1 MQAQDWALSIEAAS
15 CSMAAV
21 SIAFVSIAVSGLVCP
36 YTIRMGTTG
45 TTPEHLDLKKDTGL
59 TIRWGDGVESFYP
72 IAYLRKMSPSAEM
85 RELRKQM
92 DVNPLT
98 ILPEGMGSGDA
109 VVAEGAEM
117 VGNYAIKISFSDG
130 HATGLYSWTYLRE
143 IDPENT
149 KDGLT
154 ESDQGPS
161 HSNPLGL

>member
-1 MQAQDWALSIEAAS
+1 
-15 CSMAAV
+15 
-21 SIAFVSIAVSGLVCP
+21 
-36 YTIRMGTTG
+36 
-45 TTPEHLDLKKDTGL
+45 
-59 TIRWGDGVESFYP
+59 
-72 IAYLRKMSPSAEM
+72 M

-143 IDPENT
+143 IDPDRLPEEER
-149 KDGLT
+149 KGLT
-154 ESDQGPS
+154 KSDQGPS